1 MNAVEIK
8 NLKKQLGN
16 FYLDID
22 NLKIPKG
29 YITGFIGQN
38 GSGKTTTIKLI
49 MDMLHPDNGQIT
61 LFNKKL
67 RENEAEIKQNLAYI
81 GSNSAFP
88 EDTKLIDIKKM
99 IAPFYKSWDESLYSK
114 YIKKFSL
121 DESKK
126 FKDLS
131 SGKKKQFELCM
142 ALSYKPK
149 LLLMDEPTV
158 NLDPIIRNEFLDIL
172 LENMEDGEM
181 SVFYSSHIT
190 SDLEKA
196 ADFVYFLN
204 NGKIMLSGEKD
215 LLLDNHKIVKGPLNL
230 LDDEIKQNFVSIKT
244 NSFGFEALTNDYK
257 KTFNLLGE
265 EAIYEKP
272 SLESL
277 MLYYLN

>member
-8 NLKKQLGN
+8 NLKKQIGN

-22 NLKIPKG
+22 NLQIPKG

-38 GSGKTTTIKLI
+38 SSGKTTTIKLI
-49 MDMLHPDNGQIT
+49 MDMLHPDSGQIT
-61 LFNKKL
+61 LFDKKL
-67 RENEAEIKQNLAYI
+67 SENEIKIKQSLAYI
-81 GSNSAFP
+81 GTDSAFP

-126 FKDLS
+126 FKALS
-131 SGKKKQFELCM
+131 SGKRKQFELCM
-142 ALSYKPK
+142 ALSSKPK
-149 LLLMDEPTV
+149 LLIMDEPTV

-181 SVFYSSHIT
+181 SIFYSSHIT

-230 LDDEIKQNFVSIKT
+230 LNDEIKQNFVGLKT
-244 NSFGFEALTNDYK
+244 NSFGFEALTNDYE
-257 KTFNLLGE
+257 KTFTLLGE

-277 MLYYLN
+277 MLYYTN

>member
-8 NLKKQLGN
+8 SLKKQLGN

-22 NLKIPKG
+22 NLEIPKG

-67 RENEAEIKQNLAYI
+67 SENEAEIKQNLAYI

-99 IAPFYKSWDESLYSK
+99 IAPFYKSWDESLYSR

-142 ALSYKPK
+142 ALSYRPK

-215 LLLDNHKIVKGPLNL
+215 LLLDNHKIVRGPLNL
-230 LDDEIKQNFVSIKT
+230 LDDEIKQNFVGLKT
-244 NSFGFEALTNDYK
+244 NSFGFEALTNDYE
-257 KTFNLLGE
+257 KTFTLLGE
-265 EAIYEKP
+265 EAVYDKP

-277 MLYYLN
+277 MLYYIN